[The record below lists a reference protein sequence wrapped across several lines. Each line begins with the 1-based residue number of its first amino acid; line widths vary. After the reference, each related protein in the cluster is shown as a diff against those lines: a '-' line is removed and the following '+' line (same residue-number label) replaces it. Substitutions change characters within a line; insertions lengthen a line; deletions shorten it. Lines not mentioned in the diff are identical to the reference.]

1 MSESDF
7 GRVAVLMGGWSAERE
22 VSLSSGQQVLD
33 ALLSRNIDAFAVDVE
48 RQQLSHALVGKCERV
63 FNILH
68 GTWGEDGRVQG
79 LLELLD
85 IPYTGTG
92 VMGCALTMDKNVTK
106 AICHKNG
113 VVTPEWEMVNDLDSC
128 VQAAEK
134 IAGKCGYP
142 VVIKP
147 VREGSSVGV
156 SIARDNQIQD
166 AYIKAAEYGEVM
178 VEQFIAGSEIT
189 AAILDGSALPLIKI
203 STPREFYDFEAKYH
217 QDSTVYDCPCGL
229 SAQAE
234 KDIQNTALKVFEVM
248 CCEAWGRVDFLLDEE
263 GKHYL
268 LELNTAPGMTDH
280 SLVPMAAAAT
290 GISFP
295 ELVEKILMTTLNNN
309 LSDN

>member
-1 MSESDF
+1 MTSPDL

-33 ALLSRNIDAFAVDVE
+33 ALLSKGVDAFAVDVE
-48 RQQLSHALVGKCERV
+48 RDQLCDALLGKCDRV

-79 LLELLD
+79 LLDVLD

-92 VMGCALTMDKNVTK
+92 VHGCALTMDKNLTK
-106 AICHKNG
+106 AVCEQHAI
-113 VVTPEWEMVNDLDSC
+113 VTPAWKIVSDLESC
-128 VQAAEK
+128 SAAAKK
-134 IAGKCGYP
+134 IGSECGYP

-156 SIARDNQIQD
+156 SIARENQIEES
-166 AYIKAAEYGEVM
+166 YLKAAEYGDVM
-178 VEQFIAGSEIT
+178 VEQFIGGSEIT
-189 AAILDGSALPLIKI
+189 AAIINGSAMPLIKI
-203 STPREFYDFEAKYH
+203 STPREFYDYEAKYH

-229 SAQAE
+229 SAEVE
-234 KDIQNTALKVFEVM
+234 KEIQNTALKVFEITH
-248 CCEAWGRVDFLLDEE
+248 CKAWGRVDFLLDEA

-268 LELNTAPGMTDH
+268 LEVNTAPGMTDH

-290 GISFP
+290 GLSFP
-295 ELVEKILMTTLNNN
+295 ELVYTILSTTVE
-309 LSDN
+309 SQ

>member
-1 MSESDF
+1 MTDF

-22 VSLSSGQQVLD
+22 VSLSSGRQVLS
-33 ALLSRNIDAFAVDVE
+33 ALQSQGIDAFAVDVK
-48 RQQLSHALVGKCERV
+48 RQELGNALIGKCDRV

-92 VMGCALTMDKNVTK
+92 VMGCSLTMDKNVTK

-113 VVTPEWEMVNDLDSC
+113 VVTPEWEMVSYLDSC
-128 VQAAEK
+128 LQAVEK
-134 IAGKCGYP
+134 IAGKSGYP

-156 SIARDNQIQD
+156 SIARDNQIAD

-178 VEQFIAGSEIT
+178 VEQFISGSEIT

-217 QDSTVYDCPCGL
+217 QDSVSYTHL
-229 SAQAE
+229 
-234 KDIQNTALKVFEVM
+234 
-248 CCEAWGRVDFLLDEE
+248 
-263 GKHYL
+263 
-268 LELNTAPGMTDH
+268 
-280 SLVPMAAAAT
+280 
-290 GISFP
+290 
-295 ELVEKILMTTLNNN
+295 TLPTIY
-309 LSDN
+309 SV